1 MSKAKRKSNKKSVVK
16 KPAGK
21 ANATRS
27 LWITLGI
34 IAGVTILAM
43 SPLFNAGFVDI
54 DDKKLILD
62 KANMFLH
69 TPERIF
75 SYVFGSPH
83 YKPVTYLT
91 WMLEYRI
98 VGPNPFLFHFN
109 NILLHVLNTILVF
122 FLIRNIAS
130 KFDKLKGHEV
140 HIAFFTALL
149 FGVHPMHVESVGWAV
164 ERKDVLY
171 TCFYLLGLLGYVRY
185 LNEGKI
191 LPLILSVGAYFLSV
205 MSKSPGITM
214 LPVLFLLD
222 FTWQRKLS
230 ARLFIEKLGHFGV
243 FGFALYALGVIGR
256 SSGEGSIAA
265 MVTDK
270 KLARA
275 ENITEYTSVYGK
287 AVLAGLRACLWY
299 VHSLFPVRLSL
310 GYPREQIIGF
320 FGPLIHAFPWIL
332 VAAGALLLRFS
343 RKYGLLFFTHAFF
356 FITLA
361 PAILRLDLGI
371 GIYMSDRYVYLSVL
385 GLLFL
390 IVAWIWTARE
400 KSWLTEKTKKGIL
413 IGLCAIAAI
422 MSFAESRV
430 WKNTETLWTNVIN
443 KYPSV
448 DYAWINRA
456 SYYREQGQYERALA
470 DATKGIE
477 VDDNANARVQRGLI
491 QRQMGNP
498 QAALTDYNRALEL
511 EKDNTQAYT

>member
-230 ARLFIEKLGHFGV
+230 ARRRNPLLHQFT
-243 FGFALYALGVIGR
+243 
-256 SSGEGSIAA
+256 AA
-265 MVTDK
+265 
-270 KLARA
+270 R
-275 ENITEYTSVYGK
+275 
-287 AVLAGLRACLWY
+287 
-299 VHSLFPVRLSL
+299 
-310 GYPREQIIGF
+310 
-320 FGPLIHAFPWIL
+320 
-332 VAAGALLLRFS
+332 
-343 RKYGLLFFTHAFF
+343 
-356 FITLA
+356 
-361 PAILRLDLGI
+361 
-371 GIYMSDRYVYLSVL
+371 SDRV
-385 GLLFL
+385 
-390 IVAWIWTARE
+390 
-400 KSWLTEKTKKGIL
+400 
-413 IGLCAIAAI
+413 
-422 MSFAESRV
+422 
-430 WKNTETLWTNVIN
+430 
-443 KYPSV
+443 V
-448 DYAWINRA
+448 D
-456 SYYREQGQYERALA
+456 
-470 DATKGIE
+470 
-477 VDDNANARVQRGLI
+477 
-491 QRQMGNP
+491 
-498 QAALTDYNRALEL
+498 
-511 EKDNTQAYT
+511 